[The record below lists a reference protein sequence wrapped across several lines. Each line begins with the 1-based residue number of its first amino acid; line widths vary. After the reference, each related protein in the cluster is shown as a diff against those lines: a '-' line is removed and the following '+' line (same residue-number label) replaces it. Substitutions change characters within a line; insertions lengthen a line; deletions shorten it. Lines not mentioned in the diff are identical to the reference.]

1 MMQSFHI
8 TSIKDARVVEARELT
23 SVAGRARFQKTQ
35 LEGEESVQWALEAHL
50 IVEHVFYSANLRPRA
65 FLEMLQARGIA
76 CYAVSDGILKKI
88 SDTSYLV
95 PVIGIARLPAAPER
109 SLPQGDFVLVLD
121 RVQDHGNLG
130 TIIRTA
136 SAFGIRELISTTPSL
151 DLSFKKVVS
160 ASRGKAFEAHLHAFT
175 SAHAAMAVLKQRGY
189 QIVATSPHAHE
200 IQAMAPLEHK
210 PVPWW

>member
-65 FLEMLQARGIA
+65 FLETLQARGIA

-95 PVIGIARLPAAPER
+95 PVHPRHVPNRDLHRVESQRNCHMTILSLLGLDLEQQFASVGIAFHTLMRE
-109 SLPQGDFVLVLD
+109 SCLPQWQRLGDSNVDLACHEEINDPPRGRDKIPGIVL
-121 RVQDHGNLG
+121 
-130 TIIRTA
+130 
-136 SAFGIRELISTTPSL
+136 SE
-151 DLSFKKVVS
+151 
-160 ASRGKAFEAHLHAFT
+160 
-175 SAHAAMAVLKQRGY
+175 
-189 QIVATSPHAHE
+189 VAETVA
-200 IQAMAPLEHK
+200 
-210 PVPWW
+210 